1 MKGSFPDD
9 LILLLSVDIVGSA
22 SFKGE
27 GGQVDGA
34 PAWVSA
40 FEAFYDQVPRLLLQ
54 QRLILAADLA
64 PSLQLW
70 KAIGDQ
76 LVFLARPVHPIQ
88 LESECLAFLRGLQ
101 QADQQMRSR
110 WGFRLHGVAW
120 AFREGGANVSFRF
133 SEPQLSGGTG
143 FDLIG
148 PDVDL
153 GFRLVALAPEGEVLA
168 PLELRRLLPLTR
180 LRLDLVGEA
189 TLKGIR
195 LDPYPLLQLREQSP
209 ERWE

>member
-1 MKGSFPDD
+1 MTAALPEG

-22 SFKGE
+22 AFKGE
-27 GGQVDGA
+27 AGQVAGA
-34 PAWVSA
+34 PVWVSA
-40 FEAFYDQVPRLLLQ
+40 FEAFYDQVPRVLQ
-54 QRLILAADLA
+54 QHRLALADDLA

-76 LVFLARPVHPIQ
+76 LVFLARPIQPVQ

-101 QADQQMRSR
+101 QADHLMHER

-120 AFREGGANVSFRF
+120 AFPEGGANVSFRF

-168 PLELRRLLPLTR
+168 PLELRRLLPLKR

-189 TLKGIR
+189 SLKGIR
-195 LDPYPLLQLREQSP
+195 LDPYPLLQLQEKP
-209 ERWE
+209 GA